1 MKTSWMEKNKSLTI
15 NLSYSEGIDLNSFIV
30 LNNIEDEI
38 KFNKK
43 CWKQGF
49 DIEKYGLLVPVDNI
63 KEKIIEIEKIVEV
76 PVDRIVEVEVV
87 KEIVKE
93 VVVEKIV
100 ETPIDKIIEKEIF
113 VTDDQKVN
121 ELILKLEIA
130 ENKIQKLSDEITELS
145 NNQPIEKIV
154 EVPVEI
160 VVEKVIEVNNT
171 EESQKK
177 QQMLQDTIQKLRQEL
192 QNKTQ
197 EITDLNQKLNN
208 RHFTSDVKG
217 IYLDGSN
224 LNKTIKTN

>member
-1 MKTSWMEKNKSLTI
+1 MEKNKSLTI
-15 NLSYSEGIDLNSFIV
+15 NLSYSEGIDLNSFV
-30 LNNIEDEI
+30 TLNKIEDEN

-49 DIEKYGLLVPVDNI
+49 DIEKYGLLVPTDNV
-63 KEKIIEIEKIVEV
+63 KEKIVEV
-76 PVDRIVEVEVV
+76 EKIIEVPVDRVVEIEVV
-87 KEIVKE
+87 KEIIKE
-93 VVVEKIV
+93 VVV
-100 ETPIDKIIEKEIF
+100 DKIIEKEIF
-113 VTDDQKVN
+113 ITDDQKVN

-130 ENKIQKLSDEITELS
+130 ENEIQKFSNKITELS
-145 NNQPIEKIV
+145 SIQPVEKIV

-197 EITDLNQKLNN
+197 EIADLNQKLNN

>member
-1 MKTSWMEKNKSLTI
+1 MEKNKFLTI
-15 NLSYSEGIDLNSFIV
+15 NLSYSEGIDFNSFIT
-30 LNNIEDEI
+30 LNNIEDET

-49 DIEKYGLLVPVDNI
+49 DIEKYGLLVPIDNVR
-63 KEKIIEIEKIVEV
+63 EKIVEIEKIVEV
-76 PVDRIVEVEVV
+76 PVDRVVEVEVV
-87 KEIVKE
+87 KE
-93 VVVEKIV
+93 VV
-100 ETPIDKIIEKEIF
+100 IDKMIEKEIF
-113 VTDDQKVN
+113 ITDDQKVN
-121 ELILKLEIA
+121 ELILKLETA
-130 ENKIQKLSDEITELS
+130 ENEIRKLSDKITELS
-145 NNQPIEKIV
+145 NIQPIEKIV

-160 VVEKVIEVNNT
+160 VVEKVIEVKNT
-171 EESQKK
+171 EDSQKK

-197 EITDLNQKLNN
+197 EISDLTQKLSN

>member
-1 MKTSWMEKNKSLTI
+1 MEKNKSLTI
-15 NLSYSEGIDLNSFIV
+15 NLSYSEGIDLNSFV
-30 LNNIEDEI
+30 TLNKIEDEN

-49 DIEKYGLLVPVDNI
+49 DIEKYGLLVPTDNV
-63 KEKIIEIEKIVEV
+63 KEKIVEV
-76 PVDRIVEVEVV
+76 EKIIEVPVDRVVEIEVV
-87 KEIVKE
+87 KEIIKE
-93 VVVEKIV
+93 VVV
-100 ETPIDKIIEKEIF
+100 DKIIEKEIF

-130 ENKIQKLSDEITELS
+130 ENKIQKLSDKITELS
-145 NNQPIEKIV
+145 SIQSIEKIV

-177 QQMLQDTIQKLRQEL
+177 QQMLQETIQKLRQEL
-192 QNKTQ
+192 QIKTK
-197 EITDLNQKLNN
+197 EIQDLNEKLNN

>member
-1 MKTSWMEKNKSLTI
+1 MEKNKSLII
-15 NLSYSEGIDLNSFIV
+15 NLSYSEGIDLNSFIT
-30 LNNIEDEI
+30 LNNIEDET

-49 DIEKYGLLVPVDNI
+49 DIEKYGLLVPIDNVR
-63 KEKIIEIEKIVEV
+63 EKIVEIEKIVEV
-76 PVDRIVEVEVV
+76 PVDRVVEVEVV
-87 KEIVKE
+87 KE
-93 VVVEKIV
+93 VV
-100 ETPIDKIIEKEIF
+100 IDKMIEKEIF
-113 VTDDQKVN
+113 ITDDQKVN
-121 ELILKLEIA
+121 ELILKLETA
-130 ENKIQKLSDEITELS
+130 ENEIQKLSDKITKLS
-145 NNQPIEKIV
+145 SIQPIEKIV

-160 VVEKVIEVNNT
+160 VVEKVIEVNNN
-171 EESQKK
+171 EDSQKK

-197 EITDLNQKLNN
+197 EISDLTQKLSN

>member
-1 MKTSWMEKNKSLTI
+1 MEKNKSLTI
-15 NLSYSEGIDLNSFIV
+15 NLSYSEGIDLESFIV
-30 LNNIEDEI
+30 LNKIEDEV

-87 KEIVKE
+87 KEIIKE
-93 VVVEKIV
+93 VFVE
-100 ETPIDKIIEKEIF
+100 KIIEKPTEI
-113 VTDDQKVN
+113 
-121 ELILKLEIA
+121 I
-130 ENKIQKLSDEITELS
+130 
-145 NNQPIEKIV
+145 IEKVV
-154 EVPVEI
+154 EVSGS
-160 VVEKVIEVNNT
+160 

-197 EITDLNQKLNN
+197 EIVDLNQKLIN
-208 RHFTSDVKG
+208 RHSQKWRSNTKVSLKVPRLPLRLRASHESTFVATCSSLNLR
-217 IYLDGSN
+217 IAGS
-224 LNKTIKTN
+224 LPLFA

>member
-1 MKTSWMEKNKSLTI
+1 MEKNKSLTI
-15 NLSYSEGIDLNSFIV
+15 NLSYSEGIDLNSFV
-30 LNNIEDEI
+30 TLNKIEDEN

-49 DIEKYGLLVPVDNI
+49 DIEKYGLLVPTDNV
-63 KEKIIEIEKIVEV
+63 KEKIVEV
-76 PVDRIVEVEVV
+76 EKIIEVPVDRVVEIEVV
-87 KEIVKE
+87 KEIIKE
-93 VVVEKIV
+93 VVV
-100 ETPIDKIIEKEIF
+100 DKIIEKEIF
-113 VTDDQKVN
+113 ITDDQKVN

-130 ENKIQKLSDEITELS
+130 ENEIQKFSNKITELS
-145 NNQPIEKIV
+145 SIQPVEKIV

-160 VVEKVIEVNNT
+160 VVEKVIEVNNN
-171 EESQKK
+171 EDSQKK

-192 QNKTQ
+192 QIKTK
-197 EITDLNQKLNN
+197 EIQDLNEKLNN

>member
-1 MKTSWMEKNKSLTI
+1 MEKNKSLTI
-15 NLSYSEGIDLNSFIV
+15 NLSYSEGIDLNSFV
-30 LNNIEDEI
+30 TLNKIEDEN

-49 DIEKYGLLVPVDNI
+49 DIEKYGLLVPTDNV
-63 KEKIIEIEKIVEV
+63 KEKIVEV
-76 PVDRIVEVEVV
+76 EKIIEVPVDRVVEIEVV
-87 KEIVKE
+87 KEIIKE
-93 VVVEKIV
+93 VVV
-100 ETPIDKIIEKEIF
+100 DKIIEKEIF
-113 VTDDQKVN
+113 ITDDQKVN

-130 ENKIQKLSDEITELS
+130 ENKIQKLSDKITELS
-145 NNQPIEKIV
+145 SIQSIEKIV

-177 QQMLQDTIQKLRQEL
+177 QQMLQETIQKLRQEL
-192 QNKTQ
+192 QIKTK
-197 EITDLNQKLNN
+197 EIQDLNEKLNN

>member
-1 MKTSWMEKNKSLTI
+1 MEKNKSLTI
-15 NLSYSEGIDLNSFIV
+15 NLSYSEGIDLNSFIT
-30 LNNIEDEI
+30 LNKIEDEN

-49 DIEKYGLLVPVDNI
+49 DIEKYGLLVPTDNV
-63 KEKIIEIEKIVEV
+63 KEKIVEV
-76 PVDRIVEVEVV
+76 EKIIEVPVDRVVEIEVV
-87 KEIVKE
+87 KEIIKE
-93 VVVEKIV
+93 VVV
-100 ETPIDKIIEKEIF
+100 DKIIEKEIF

-130 ENKIQKLSDEITELS
+130 ENKIQKLSDKITELS
-145 NNQPIEKIV
+145 STQSIEKIV

-177 QQMLQDTIQKLRQEL
+177 QQMLQETIQKLRQEL
-192 QNKTQ
+192 QIKTK
-197 EITDLNQKLNN
+197 EIQDLNEKLNN

>member
-1 MKTSWMEKNKSLTI
+1 MEKNKSLTI
-15 NLSYSEGIDLNSFIV
+15 NLSYSEGIDLNSFIT
-30 LNNIEDEI
+30 LNKIEDEN

-49 DIEKYGLLVPVDNI
+49 DIEKYGLLVPTDNV
-63 KEKIIEIEKIVEV
+63 KEKIVEV
-76 PVDRIVEVEVV
+76 EKIIEVPVDRVVEIEVV
-87 KEIVKE
+87 KEIIKE
-93 VVVEKIV
+93 VVV
-100 ETPIDKIIEKEIF
+100 DKIIEKEIF
-113 VTDDQKVN
+113 ITDDQKVN

-130 ENKIQKLSDEITELS
+130 ENKIQKLSDKITELS
-145 NNQPIEKIV
+145 STQSIEKIV

-177 QQMLQDTIQKLRQEL
+177 QQMLQETIQKLRQEL
-192 QNKTQ
+192 QIKTK
-197 EITDLNQKLNN
+197 EIQDLNEKLNN

>member
-1 MKTSWMEKNKSLTI
+1 MEKNKSLTI
-15 NLSYSEGIDLNSFIV
+15 NLSYSEGIDLNSFIT
-30 LNNIEDEI
+30 LNKIEDEN

-49 DIEKYGLLVPVDNI
+49 DIEKYGLLVPTDNV
-63 KEKIIEIEKIVEV
+63 KEKIVEV
-76 PVDRIVEVEVV
+76 EKIIEVPVDRVVEIEVV
-87 KEIVKE
+87 KEIIKE
-93 VVVEKIV
+93 VVV
-100 ETPIDKIIEKEIF
+100 DKIIEKEIF
-113 VTDDQKVN
+113 ITDDQKVN

-130 ENKIQKLSDEITELS
+130 ENKIQKLSDKITELS
-145 NNQPIEKIV
+145 SIQPVEKIV

-177 QQMLQDTIQKLRQEL
+177 QQMLQETIQKLRQEL
-192 QNKTQ
+192 QIKTK
-197 EITDLNQKLNN
+197 EIQDLNEKLNN

>member
-1 MKTSWMEKNKSLTI
+1 MEKNKSLTI
-15 NLSYSEGIDLNSFIV
+15 NLSYSEGIDLNSFV
-30 LNNIEDEI
+30 TLNKIEDEN

-49 DIEKYGLLVPVDNI
+49 DIEKYGLLVPTDNV
-63 KEKIIEIEKIVEV
+63 KEKIVEV
-76 PVDRIVEVEVV
+76 EKIIEVPVDRVVEIEVV
-87 KEIVKE
+87 KEIIKE
-93 VVVEKIV
+93 VVV
-100 ETPIDKIIEKEIF
+100 DKIIEKEIF
-113 VTDDQKVN
+113 ITDDQKVN

-130 ENKIQKLSDEITELS
+130 ENKIQKLSDKITELS
-145 NNQPIEKIV
+145 STQSIEKIV

-177 QQMLQDTIQKLRQEL
+177 QQMLQETIQKLRQEL
-192 QNKTQ
+192 QIKTK
-197 EITDLNQKLNN
+197 EIQDLNEKLNN

>member
-1 MKTSWMEKNKSLTI
+1 MEKNKSLTI
-15 NLSYSEGIDLNSFIV
+15 NLSYSEGIDLNSFIT
-30 LNNIEDEI
+30 LNKIEDEN

-49 DIEKYGLLVPVDNI
+49 DIEKYGLLVPTDNV
-63 KEKIIEIEKIVEV
+63 KEKIVEV
-76 PVDRIVEVEVV
+76 EKIIEVPVDRVVEIEVV
-87 KEIVKE
+87 KEIIKE
-93 VVVEKIV
+93 VVV
-100 ETPIDKIIEKEIF
+100 DKIIEKEIF
-113 VTDDQKVN
+113 ITDDQKVN

-130 ENKIQKLSDEITELS
+130 ENKIQKLSDKITELS
-145 NNQPIEKIV
+145 SIQPVEKIV

-160 VVEKVIEVNNT
+160 VVEKVIEVNNN
-171 EESQKK
+171 EDSQKK
-177 QQMLQDTIQKLRQEL
+177 QQMLQETIQKLRQEL

-197 EITDLNQKLNN
+197 EISDLTQKLNN

>member
-1 MKTSWMEKNKSLTI
+1 MEKNKSLTI
-15 NLSYSEGIDLNSFIV
+15 NLSYSEGIDLNSFIT
-30 LNNIEDEI
+30 LNKIEDEN

-49 DIEKYGLLVPVDNI
+49 DIEKYGLLVPTDNV
-63 KEKIIEIEKIVEV
+63 KEKIVEV
-76 PVDRIVEVEVV
+76 EKIIEVPVDRVVEIEVV
-87 KEIVKE
+87 KEIIKE
-93 VVVEKIV
+93 VVV
-100 ETPIDKIIEKEIF
+100 DKIIEKEIF
-113 VTDDQKVN
+113 ITDNQKVN

-130 ENKIQKLSDEITELS
+130 ENKIQKLSDKITELS
-145 NNQPIEKIV
+145 SIQPVEKIV

-160 VVEKVIEVNNT
+160 VVEKVIEVNNN
-171 EESQKK
+171 EDSQKK

-192 QNKTQ
+192 QIKTK
-197 EITDLNQKLNN
+197 EIQDLNEKLNN

>member
-1 MKTSWMEKNKSLTI
+1 MEKNKSLTI
-15 NLSYSEGIDLNSFIV
+15 NLSYSEGIDLNSFIT
-30 LNNIEDEI
+30 LNNIEDET

-49 DIEKYGLLVPVDNI
+49 DIEKYGLLVPVDNVR
-63 KEKIIEIEKIVEV
+63 EKIVEIEKIIEV
-76 PVDRIVEVEVV
+76 PVDRVVEVEVV

-93 VVVEKIV
+93 VV
-100 ETPIDKIIEKEIF
+100 IDKIIEKEIF
-113 VTDDQKVN
+113 ITDDQKVN

-130 ENKIQKLSDEITELS
+130 KNKIKELSDEITELS
-145 NNQPIEKIV
+145 SIQPVEKIV

-160 VVEKVIEVNNT
+160 VVEKVIEVNNN
-171 EESQKK
+171 EDSQKK

-197 EITDLNQKLNN
+197 EISDLTQKLSN

>member
-1 MKTSWMEKNKSLTI
+1 MEKNKSLTI
-15 NLSYSEGIDLNSFIV
+15 NLSYSEGIDLNSFIT
-30 LNNIEDEI
+30 LNKIEDEN

-49 DIEKYGLLVPVDNI
+49 DIEKYGLLVPTDNV
-63 KEKIIEIEKIVEV
+63 KEKIVEV
-76 PVDRIVEVEVV
+76 EKIIEVPVDRVVEIEVV
-87 KEIVKE
+87 KEIIKE
-93 VVVEKIV
+93 VVV
-100 ETPIDKIIEKEIF
+100 DKIIEKEIF
-113 VTDDQKVN
+113 ITDDQKVN

-130 ENKIQKLSDEITELS
+130 ENKIQKLSDKITELS
-145 NNQPIEKIV
+145 SIQPVEKIV

-160 VVEKVIEVNNT
+160 VVEKVIEVNNN
-171 EESQKK
+171 EDSQKK

-192 QNKTQ
+192 QIKTK
-197 EITDLNQKLNN
+197 EIQDLNEKLNN

>member
-1 MKTSWMEKNKSLTI
+1 MEKNKSLTI
-15 NLSYSEGIDLNSFIV
+15 NLSYSEGIDLNSFV
-30 LNNIEDEI
+30 TLNKIEDEN

-49 DIEKYGLLVPVDNI
+49 DIEKYGLLVPTDNV
-63 KEKIIEIEKIVEV
+63 KEKIVEV
-76 PVDRIVEVEVV
+76 EKIIEVPVDRVVEIEVV
-87 KEIVKE
+87 KEIIKE
-93 VVVEKIV
+93 VVV
-100 ETPIDKIIEKEIF
+100 DKIIEKEIF
-113 VTDDQKVN
+113 ITDDQKVN

-130 ENKIQKLSDEITELS
+130 ENEIQKFSNKITELS
-145 NNQPIEKIV
+145 SIQPVEKIV

-177 QQMLQDTIQKLRQEL
+177 QQMLQETIQKLRQEL
-192 QNKTQ
+192 QIKTK
-197 EITDLNQKLNN
+197 EIQDLNEKLNN

>member
-1 MKTSWMEKNKSLTI
+1 MEKNKSLTI
-15 NLSYSEGIDLNSFIV
+15 NLSYSEGIDLNSFIT
-30 LNNIEDEI
+30 LNKIEDEN

-49 DIEKYGLLVPVDNI
+49 DIEKYGLLVPTDNV
-63 KEKIIEIEKIVEV
+63 KEKIVEV
-76 PVDRIVEVEVV
+76 EKIIEVPVERVVEVEVV
-87 KEIVKE
+87 KEIIKE
-93 VVVEKIV
+93 VVV
-100 ETPIDKIIEKEIF
+100 DKIIEKEIF
-113 VTDDQKVN
+113 ITDDQKVN

-130 ENKIQKLSDEITELS
+130 ENEIQKFSNKITELS
-145 NNQPIEKIV
+145 SIQSIEKIV

-177 QQMLQDTIQKLRQEL
+177 QQMLQETIQKLRQEL
-192 QNKTQ
+192 QIKTK
-197 EITDLNQKLNN
+197 EIQDLNEKLNN

>member
-1 MKTSWMEKNKSLTI
+1 MEKNKSLTI
-15 NLSYSEGIDLNSFIV
+15 NLSYSEGIDLNSFV
-30 LNNIEDEI
+30 TLNKIEDEN

-49 DIEKYGLLVPVDNI
+49 DIEKYGLLVPTDNV
-63 KEKIIEIEKIVEV
+63 KEKIVEV
-76 PVDRIVEVEVV
+76 EKIIEVPVDRMVEIEVV
-87 KEIVKE
+87 KEIIKE
-93 VVVEKIV
+93 VVV
-100 ETPIDKIIEKEIF
+100 DKIIEKEIF
-113 VTDDQKVN
+113 ITDDQKVN

-130 ENKIQKLSDEITELS
+130 ENKIQKLSDKITELS
-145 NNQPIEKIV
+145 SIQSIEKIV

-177 QQMLQDTIQKLRQEL
+177 QQMLQETIQKLRQEL
-192 QNKTQ
+192 QIKTK
-197 EITDLNQKLNN
+197 EIQDLNEKLNN

>member
-1 MKTSWMEKNKSLTI
+1 MEKNKSLTI
-15 NLSYSEGIDLNSFIV
+15 NLSYSEGIDLNSFV
-30 LNNIEDEI
+30 TLNKIEDEN

-49 DIEKYGLLVPVDNI
+49 DIEKYGLLVPTDNV
-63 KEKIIEIEKIVEV
+63 KEKIVEV
-76 PVDRIVEVEVV
+76 EKIIEVPVDRVVEIEVV
-87 KEIVKE
+87 KEIIKE
-93 VVVEKIV
+93 VVV
-100 ETPIDKIIEKEIF
+100 DKIIEKEIF
-113 VTDDQKVN
+113 ITDDQKVN

-130 ENKIQKLSDEITELS
+130 ENEIQKFSNKITELS
-145 NNQPIEKIV
+145 SIQSIEKIV

-177 QQMLQDTIQKLRQEL
+177 QQMLQETIQKLRQEL
-192 QNKTQ
+192 QIKTK
-197 EITDLNQKLNN
+197 EIQDLNEKLNN